1 MLGFIAF
8 TPTYLV
14 MEAGMKHLLIVA
26 LTASLLAPVSAA
38 TLNKCTA
45 ADGSVSYSDAPCP
58 GGSRNAAT
66 PDLTNAASSRPAG
79 QSDFGDD
86 PSQQLGVVA
95 ATVASARTAAQAC
108 MQDLKVRNSGSAR
121 CQAQC
126 GI

>member
-14 MEAGMKHLLIVA
+14 MEARMKHLLIVA

-66 PDLTNAASSRPAG
+66 PDLTNAASGRG
-79 QSDFGDD
+79 G
-86 PSQQLGVVA
+86 
-95 ATVASARTAAQAC
+95 R
-108 MQDLKVRNSGSAR
+108 
-121 CQAQC
+121 
-126 GI
+126 